1 MLCGIKGAGNSELIT
16 IIVSITYLAWSPFFR
31 HLMKAR
37 TFLQHFFL
45 SLFSCNFD
53 DELSPNIHRLLF
65 SYAGIHHHGGENLVF
80 ENYQMRRVTLNPY
93 NIHHKEVESPVWTNS
108 TPRSSPTINPA
119 IKQKMVMAIS
129 DWWLA
134 TTVAKGVDHCQ
145 HCFIEIFIP
154 TNNIILKF

>member
-31 HLMKAR
+31 HLKAR
-37 TFLQHFFL
+37 TFLQHFFYRC
-45 SLFSCNFD
+45 SLATSMTNWAQIFTDCYFHMLGYTTMEVRIWSLKITKMC
-53 DELSPNIHRLLF
+53 
-65 SYAGIHHHGGENLVF
+65 
-80 ENYQMRRVTLNPY
+80 RVTLNPY